1 MSPPA
6 EPSPAPTSPAVTSPS
21 DPADRS
27 AAADL
32 PTAADRMATAD
43 RIAPAAR
50 MAEADL
56 SAADL
61 PAAADRIAA
70 ADLPAAADLVDE
82 VGRGTDEVG
91 RRLGASNLA
100 PVEHGL
106 SGPQLPDPGKPA
118 GRADL
123 RRIAGLALPAL
134 VVLAAEPLYVLVDTA
149 VVGHLG
155 RVPLAAVAVG
165 GTVMSVAVW
174 FGTLMAYGTT
184 GRAARRFGAGDRGA
198 AVAEGVQA
206 SWLALA
212 TGVVL
217 AVLAQV
223 FAGPL
228 ASALAG
234 DPATAD
240 AATGWLRIAAC
251 GAPGLLLAAAGN
263 GWMRGVQDT
272 RRPLI
277 FVLGANVLSAILC
290 PVLVYPLGWGLTG
303 SAVANVAAQSVSGG
317 LFLLALVRETKAL
330 KPSLS
335 IIMRQL
341 VLSRDLLI
349 RGAAFQA
356 CWLSATAV
364 AARFGVAA
372 LGAHQIA
379 LQLWFFSALALDA
392 VAIAAQSLV
401 GAALGAGDAA
411 AAREVARRVVGVGA
425 VAGVGFALLAAAGA
439 GVVPGWFSTD
449 AAVHEQAA
457 IVWPWFV
464 GLLPFA
470 GVVYALDGV
479 MIGAGDVGY
488 LRNVTLAAALAG
500 FLPAIWLAYA
510 FDLGLGGVWAGLGL
524 LTIIRLVLLLWRW
537 RGARW
542 AVLGATR

>member
-6 EPSPAPTSPAVTSPS
+6 EPVAPE
-21 DPADRS
+21 RS
-27 AAADL
+27 VA
-32 PTAADRMATAD
+32 
-43 RIAPAAR
+43 
-50 MAEADL
+50 
-56 SAADL
+56 
-61 PAAADRIAA
+61 
-70 ADLPAAADLVDE
+70 
-82 VGRGTDEVG
+82 
-91 RRLGASNLA
+91 
-100 PVEHGL
+100 
-106 SGPQLPDPGKPA
+106 
-118 GRADL
+118 
-123 RRIAGLALPAL
+123 RRIVELALPAL

-184 GRAARRFGAGDRGA
+184 GRAARRFGAGDRAA
-198 AVAEGVQA
+198 AVTEGVQA
-206 SWLALA
+206 SWLALC
-212 TGVVL
+212 TGLLL
-217 AVLAQV
+217 ALLAQV
-223 FAGPL
+223 FAEPL
-228 ASALAG
+228 ARALAS
-234 DPATAD
+234 DPETAH
-240 AATGWLRIAAC
+240 AAAGWLRIAAC

-277 FVLGANVLSAILC
+277 FVLGANILSAILC
-290 PVLVYPLGWGLTG
+290 PVLVYPVGMGLTG
-303 SAVANVAAQSVSGG
+303 SAVANVVAQTTSGG
-317 LFLLALVRETKAL
+317 LFLLALVRATKAL
-330 KPSLS
+330 RPSPS
-335 IIMRQL
+335 IIGRQL
-341 VLSRDLLI
+341 VLGRDLLI

-401 GAALGAGDAA
+401 GAALGAGDAHR
-411 AAREVARRVVGVGA
+411 ARDVARRVTLAGG
-425 VAGVGFALLAAAGA
+425 VAGIAFAVLAAAGS
-439 GVVPGWFSTD
+439 GVVPGWFTSD
-449 AAVHEQAA
+449 PSVHEQAA

-488 LRNVTLAAALAG
+488 LRDLTLAAALAG

-510 FDLGLGGVWAGLGL
+510 LDLGLGGVWAGLGL
-524 LTIIRLVLLLWRW
+524 FTLVRLGMLLRRW
-537 RGARW
+537 RSARW
-542 AVLGATR
+542 AVVGATR